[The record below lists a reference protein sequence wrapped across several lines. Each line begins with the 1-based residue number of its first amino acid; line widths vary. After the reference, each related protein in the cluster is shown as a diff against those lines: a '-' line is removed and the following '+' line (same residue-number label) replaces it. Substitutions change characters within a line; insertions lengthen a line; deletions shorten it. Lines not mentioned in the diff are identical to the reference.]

1 MQTKNSD
8 VNKHVTV
15 MVQAAKLLTLL
26 YPYVLRSIALD
37 LGQSRSQFS
46 LSVIMYVIFQTLN
59 FFKTLKWGNQKD
71 LKQAMHDKNL

>member
-8 VNKHVTV
+8 VIRHVTV
-15 MVQAAKLLTLL
+15 MVQKKLPTLL
-26 YPYVLRSIALD
+26 YPYVLRSKTLD
-37 LGQSRSQFS
+37 LGSIKITILSLCHHVRYFS
-46 LSVIMYVIFQTLN
+46 NVE